1 MLPENGWTHGAI
13 SLHWGNWLLHGRS
26 TCFFGGAFVLHVDV
40 MVVKSVTCSEVLWYD
55 GDLSCGEW
63 GRDKFGSQDGV
74 SLSSMRAFVF
84 VDYVL
89 CSC

>member
-1 MLPENGWTHGAI
+1 M
-13 SLHWGNWLLHGRS
+13 
-26 TCFFGGAFVLHVDV
+26 LHVDV
-40 MVVKSVTCSEVLWYD
+40 MVVKSVTCSVVLWND

-63 GRDKFGSQDGV
+63 GRDKFGSQDGG